1 MTIKLKQLTTEVMKN
16 IFGDVISRR
25 HCYVI
30 RIRRHWYSCPE
41 YVNLIGDWVTALNN
55 DVAITIELV
64 DNPDKAT
71 KFRDSAKMSAYS
83 KEWAERV
90 IEKIKQQ
97 PDKFVLA

>member
-30 RIRRHWYSCPE
+30 RIRRHWYAPAQ
-41 YVNLIGDWVTALNN
+41 YVNLIGDWVTSLNN

-71 KFRDSAKMSAYS
+71 KFRDSTKMTTYS

-90 IEKIKQQ
+90 IQAIKQQ

>member
-1 MTIKLKQLTTEVMKN
+1 MTIKLKQLTTEVTKN

-30 RIRRHWYSCPE
+30 LIRRHWYCRAQ

-64 DNPDKAT
+64 DNPDRAT
-71 KFRDSAKMSAYS
+71 KFRDSAKMTAYS

-90 IEKIKQQ
+90 IETIKQQ

>member
-1 MTIKLKQLTTEVMKN
+1 MTIKLKQLTTEVVKN

-30 RIRRHWYSCPE
+30 RIKRRWYAPAQ
-41 YVNLIGDWVTALNN
+41 YVNLIGDWATALNTGE
-55 DVAITIELV
+55 DITIELV
-64 DNPDKAT
+64 GNPDRAT
-71 KFRDSAKMSAYS
+71 KFRDSAKMTTYS

>member
-1 MTIKLKQLTTEVMKN
+1 MTIKLKQLTTEVTKN
-16 IFGDVISRR
+16 IFGDIINRR

-41 YVNLIGDWVTALNN
+41 YVNLIGDWATSLNIGE
-55 DVAITIELV
+55 DVTIELV
-64 DNPDKAT
+64 DNPDRAT
-71 KFRDSAKMSAYS
+71 KFRDSMKMTTYS